1 MKLTEKK
8 IKEKNKGQFII
19 AFETEDWNKTINKA
33 KSKIVANLE
42 VPGFRKG
49 KVPAN
54 IAKEHLNDNKILN
67 EAHKLGVE
75 EAWKFTFKNEG
86 ELKPFTRPNVII
98 NKLSMSEYELTFEF
112 ELRPEVKLAKFKQLK
127 IAKNEVKLLPEEVE
141 QEINNLRKYLVV
153 ATEKKSEIQAG
164 DYVVFDY
171 QGFIDDKQFEG
182 GTAENYELEIG
193 SKSFIAGFEE
203 QMIGLKAGDKKEIE
217 VTFPKDYTNKEVAGK
232 LAKFK
237 LNIKT
242 VKTKTL
248 PEKDDALAKQSQIP
262 GIETY
267 DQLKKFIETNL
278 LEEKK
283 RREKDRFVNELL
295 ELIAKDAE
303 IIIPDSAI
311 AEEKIEIKKEFE
323 NSLKEKQVDLKQYFE
338 ITKTSE
344 EDFDK
349 ELQKEA
355 FKKLRNFLIL
365 DEIMKIENIN
375 LTDEEIQ
382 SQVDKFAEL
391 YNISVE
397 EKEKLK
403 TQTAVIETLKKQK
416 LIEFLYENNG

>member
-19 AFETEDWNKTINKA
+19 AFEAEHWKKIINKA
-33 KSKIVANLE
+33 KSKILANLE

-54 IAKEHLNDNKILN
+54 VAKEHLNDNKILN

-75 EAWKFTFKNEG
+75 EAWKFTFKNEL

-98 NKLSMSEYELTFEF
+98 DKLSISEYELTFEF
-112 ELRPEVKLAKFKQLK
+112 ELRPEVKLGQFKQLK

-141 QEINNLRKYLVV
+141 QEINNLRQYLVV
-153 ATEKKSEIQAG
+153 ANEKKSEIEKG
-164 DYVVFDY
+164 DFVIFDY
-171 QGFIDDKQFEG
+171 KGFIDGKQFEG
-182 GTAENYELEIG
+182 GSAENYELEIG
-193 SKSFIAGFEE
+193 SKSFIEGFED
-203 QMIGLKAGDKKEIE
+203 QMIGLKAGDEKEINL
-217 VTFPKDYTNKEVAGK
+217 TFPKDYMKKELAGK
-232 LAKFK
+232 PVKFK
-237 LNIKT
+237 LNIKA
-242 VKTKTL
+242 VKNKTL
-248 PEKDDALAKQSQIP
+248 PEKDDILAKQSQIP

-267 DQLKKFIETNL
+267 AQLKKFIETNL

-295 ELIAKDAE
+295 ELIAKDSE

-323 NSLKEKQVDLKQYFE
+323 NALKEQQVDLKQYFE
-338 ITKTSE
+338 ITKITE
-344 EDFDK
+344 EKFEN
-349 ELQKEA
+349 ELQSEA

-365 DEIMKIENIN
+365 DEIMKSENIN
-375 LTDEEIQ
+375 LTDEEIKL
-382 SQVDKFAEL
+382 QVDKFAEL
-391 YNISVE
+391 YNINAE

-403 TQTAVIETLKKQK
+403 NQTAVIETLKKQK